1 MSHGSAHAFY
11 QMPSMQRRQEMCP
24 SLPAHG
30 IVGFSESLSHM
41 NLWRGNPALPGLLC
55 LLQLIPKLKDQVLV
69 PDKLTG
75 SSKGVCRPASVS
87 DLFQHGMLS
96 C

>member
-1 MSHGSAHAFY
+1 MSHGSAHACY
-11 QMPSMQRRQEMCP
+11 QMPSMRRQQEMCP

-30 IVGFSESLSHM
+30 IVGFSESHEPVAEES
-41 NLWRGNPALPGLLC
+41 GAAGLAV